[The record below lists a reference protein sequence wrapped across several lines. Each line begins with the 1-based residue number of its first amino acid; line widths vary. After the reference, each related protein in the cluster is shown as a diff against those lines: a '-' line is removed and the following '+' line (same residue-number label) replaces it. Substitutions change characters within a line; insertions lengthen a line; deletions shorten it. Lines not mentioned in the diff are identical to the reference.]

1 MKIHGVCCE
10 TETFW
15 PFNVRAVVAL
25 AVVARLPKSIS
36 TKLQQW
42 GSVRVCLS
50 VCVCVCSKTYKVVLL
65 IRYNVVVVAVCLCLF
80 LKSHFCCL
88 CWQLC
93 ERCLAIIWVV
103 LQQRQLADTQIPAH
117 TDTHDSS
124 TCAYNYFVYI
134 CMATQTESVRN
145 IVMRIRSVC
154 HIHIRWSRLGSTL
167 LFADVCNM
175 LPCYVVNVAFYY
187 FTHIPV
193 RVCAPLCVSVCVCC
207 HQLSLF
213 QTSLGFCF
221 IYISTRVCQGLPRLP
236 SNFLCNDTET
246 DNQTAA
252 AATTTAATTTTTRR
266 PTWTL
271 FSRENVL

>member
-1 MKIHGVCCE
+1 MRQCTC
-10 TETFW
+10 
-15 PFNVRAVVAL
+15 
-25 AVVARLPKSIS
+25 LPAC
-36 TKLQQW
+36 
-42 GSVRVCLS
+42 VP
-50 VCVCVCSKTYKVVLL
+50 VCVCSKTYKVVLL
-65 IRYNVVVVAVCLCLF
+65 IRYNVVVAAVCLCLF

-193 RVCAPLCVSVCVCC
+193 RVCAPLCVSLCVSVCV
-207 HQLSLF
+207 LPSAFAFFLF
-213 QTSLGFCF
+213 YLHFNT
-221 IYISTRVCQGLPRLP
+221 RLP
-236 SNFLCNDTET
+236 GPAS
-246 DNQTAA
+246 TAI
-252 AATTTAATTTTTRR
+252 
-266 PTWTL
+266 
-271 FSRENVL
+271 